1 MKFFILFSLF
11 SRLLAEPQN
20 FSVFECAAN
29 SFALSYASTKL
40 PPSATKSLRDALNV
54 DFLCNSS
61 EAAAI
66 ANEALSPLQS
76 RLERERLRNTQ
87 ARETLASSLSQP
99 GALSTFYVST
109 TGLDSNSGTIDSP
122 FATLTRAAAAAR
134 DIPNRAPGDVTVF
147 VRAGTYFM
155 GETGPL
161 ILSEADS
168 NVSWAAYPGDAPAP
182 VILSGARKLGNLS
195 WKNISS
201 GPVPGIL
208 VTPVSGLPTD
218 ERAIAWASA
227 HPDLVHRAGP
237 PPLVSSLFIN
247 GVRQVRA
254 RYPNGNPQDNSGI
267 CFSARQRQGEG
278 CAGYTSCVT
287 GQTGSQPAPAGVR
300 VDKIGPNRGLS
311 PTWGCSQCLQYGT
324 FGYSIYPPPENH
336 PVYNV
341 PLPGIGWPNISV
353 FSFWSSPFDRPAG
366 AVINTG
372 CGENDNHWLRV
383 NYSNPTGAVV
393 HMFHG
398 GLWGGW
404 QYAVDNITALP
415 QSEGFQVSAP
425 PLSGISLWFDA
436 SSISGVADGSPLSR
450 WQDLSS
456 NKNDATQSLTNK
468 QPVYVAKSKNGG
480 LPAVR
485 FAGKDVLQGNGNL
498 PDSTTMLA
506 VVTDSGSSSVYCS
519 GIFTSLGGLN
529 SLCTER
535 ATAQSPEPTDD
546 DPPIPGSS
554 IIATAIDWNGSPS
567 IPGHRN
573 LLNKSIVLSTV
584 YTPDNTVALVDG
596 CLEMTQNP
604 GQGSPGQG
612 FMIGSRN
619 DEMGRYLVG
628 DISEVI
634 VYSRALNN
642 SELNQAITYLTE
654 KWGITTPKHCS
665 APPPPPKDIHINF
678 GYGGYQEARGSGINN
693 GQHMYIE
700 NVFEELDVNGEW
712 FFDPSQ
718 SLLYI
723 LPNMTLPEL
732 DAATLAIPI
741 LDTVISINGSQTS
754 SGPGSYANSISFTGF
769 SITQTRVTYL
779 EIFEV
784 SSGGD
789 FALHRG
795 SSLFIQDSENVT
807 IANCLFDQVG
817 GNAVLMSNHIVHSTI
832 ADNEFVFTGESAIV
846 SVGKTNAIDGSA
858 PTYPNGNFIL
868 RNHAHE
874 TGIFVKQTSCYSH
887 QLSSNATVLDNVCY
901 NSPRAEINVND
912 GFGGGNI
919 LKGNVLFNGV
929 RETGDHG
936 PYNSKSFDVC
946 NLHK

>member
-1 MKFFILFSLF
+1 
-11 SRLLAEPQN
+11 
-20 FSVFECAAN
+20 
-29 SFALSYASTKL
+29 
-40 PPSATKSLRDALNV
+40 
-54 DFLCNSS
+54 
-61 EAAAI
+61 
-66 ANEALSPLQS
+66 
-76 RLERERLRNTQ
+76 
-87 ARETLASSLSQP
+87 
-99 GALSTFYVST
+99 
-109 TGLDSNSGTIDSP
+109 
-122 FATLTRAAAAAR
+122 
-134 DIPNRAPGDVTVF
+134 
-147 VRAGTYFM
+147 
-155 GETGPL
+155 
-161 ILSEADS
+161 
-168 NVSWAAYPGDAPAP
+168 
-182 VILSGARKLGNLS
+182 
-195 WKNISS
+195 
-201 GPVPGIL
+201 
-208 VTPVSGLPTD
+208 
-218 ERAIAWASA
+218 
-227 HPDLVHRAGP
+227 
-237 PPLVSSLFIN
+237 
-247 GVRQVRA
+247 
-254 RYPNGNPQDNSGI
+254 
-267 CFSARQRQGEG
+267 
-278 CAGYTSCVT
+278 
-287 GQTGSQPAPAGVR
+287 
-300 VDKIGPNRGLS
+300 
-311 PTWGCSQCLQYGT
+311 
-324 FGYSIYPPPENH
+324 
-336 PVYNV
+336 
-341 PLPGIGWPNISV
+341 
-353 FSFWSSPFDRPAG
+353 
-366 AVINTG
+366 
-372 CGENDNHWLRV
+372 
-383 NYSNPTGAVV
+383 
-393 HMFHG
+393 
-398 GLWGGW
+398 
-404 QYAVDNITALP
+404 
-415 QSEGFQVSAP
+415 
-425 PLSGISLWFDA
+425 
-436 SSISGVADGSPLSR
+436 
-450 WQDLSS
+450 
-456 NKNDATQSLTNK
+456 
-468 QPVYVAKSKNGG
+468 
-480 LPAVR
+480 
-485 FAGKDVLQGNGNL
+485 
-498 PDSTTMLA
+498 MLA

-665 APPPPPKDIHINF
+665 APPLPPKDIHINF

-754 SGPGSYANSISFTGF
+754 SGPGSYATSISFTGF

-912 GFGGGNI
+912 GFGGGNL
-919 LKGNVLFNGV
+919 LKGNILFNSV